1 MLGETEKSL
10 DVCRTA
16 SLSETGYEQRAATS
30 STVTDQRRKNFFVR
44 KYRSWSR
51 YRQIAECCGSEMTS
65 ASRGKNLV
73 AHHCKVDWC
82 RLVKTLEKQQTDLVL
97 QALLNGQPVQSISD
111 VAGDV
116 SRISVCAVSVE
127 PLRSARSVVA
137 GYKLHAHRRWHCY
150 NNQYDWWQTHVRVT
164 WRRLR
169 LVIGEQSSAVVDV
182 KALSREPSD
191 VWCKS
196 QLAVE

>member
-1 MLGETEKSL
+1 
-10 DVCRTA
+10 
-16 SLSETGYEQRAATS
+16 
-30 STVTDQRRKNFFVR
+30 
-44 KYRSWSR
+44 
-51 YRQIAECCGSEMTS
+51 MTS

-127 PLRSARSVVA
+127 PLRSARSVLA
-137 GYKLHAHRRWHCY
+137 GYELHAHRR
-150 NNQYDWWQTHVRVT
+150 
-164 WRRLR
+164 
-169 LVIGEQSSAVVDV
+169 
-182 KALSREPSD
+182 
-191 VWCKS
+191 
-196 QLAVE
+196 